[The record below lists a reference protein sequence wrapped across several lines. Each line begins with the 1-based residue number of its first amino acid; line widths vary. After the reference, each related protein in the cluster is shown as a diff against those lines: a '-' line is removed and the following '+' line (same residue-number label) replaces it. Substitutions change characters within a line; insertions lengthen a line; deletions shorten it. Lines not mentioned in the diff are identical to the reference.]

1 VCCGARVEGGRR
13 RKRPKTR
20 RRRTRGRSSKSL
32 VCKNT
37 GGKGRIKYCLFRAA
51 AEEEGEAKEEEEEE
65 EGIKV
70 FSKLT
75 Q

>member
-1 VCCGARVEGGRR
+1 M
-13 RKRPKTR
+13 
-20 RRRTRGRSSKSL
+20 